1 MKNFFNNP
9 AYFTVIRPPRKIAA
23 FIRKNYIADLL
34 KNEET
39 REYGKAIDE
48 GLGRWEKAQYRKK
61 GGAA

>member
-23 FIRKNYIADLL
+23 FLRRNYVADLL

-48 GLGRWEKAQYRKK
+48 GITRWEKAQYGRK
-61 GGAA
+61 